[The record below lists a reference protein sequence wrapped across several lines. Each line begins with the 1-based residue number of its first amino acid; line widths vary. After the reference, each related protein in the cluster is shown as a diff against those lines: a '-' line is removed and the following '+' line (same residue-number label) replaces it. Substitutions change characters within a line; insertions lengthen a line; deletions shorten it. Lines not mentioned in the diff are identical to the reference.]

1 MKKLILTGIL
11 AVAGLTATA
20 NAQIQKGNWMVGS
33 SIVASNFGLNT
44 GGGYNISLQPKAAY
58 FIQDNVAV
66 GGYVDLGFARGF
78 QLENNQDILI
88 GEKRNTVKSLRYF
101 SLEEINHEALID
113 VIKEAKLL
121 YR

>member
-1 MKKLILTGIL
+1 MNPVEEYILRQPQSFQDIMLYVIKVIKNELEESELLFKWGIPYFYFKKKPFIYL
-11 AVAGLTATA
+11 AP
-20 NAQIQKGNWMVGS
+20 NK
-33 SIVASNFGLNT
+33 
-44 GGGYNISLQPKAAY
+44 K
-58 FIQDNVAV
+58 
-66 GGYVDLGFARGF
+66 GYVDLGFARGF